1 MHKPIL
7 NQTPRTPLQ
16 VLRDVTFG
24 LLIRELKT
32 RFGSYRL
39 GYAWALIDPLLMISA
54 FSLIFGLRNH
64 SGFGGVPAPLFITAG
79 YLPFLFFKNVVSKL
93 QSAVGANMGLFCYR
107 QVTPFA
113 TFVARFMLEV
123 MVGMMVGI
131 ILVLGLLWFGFDA
144 IPADPLQVIL
154 GYLLLHLKNIGETLQ
169 KLCKYYPLIGA
180 TLKPVLAETK
190 NRYKLSFYIK
200 DGSEWLHLGKYQS
213 EIHLSSALSL
223 LNKVASTKI
232 TPEYATFRHPQP
244 VDISEYK
251 RIFGEKLYFEEDENA
266 LIFSKEALE
275 VETIHQNP
283 SLLKIFETEAE
294 KSLGL
299 YFHGSVKDEVAGII
313 LASMD
318 GFEFSLQDVAAK
330 MGLHPRSLQKR
341 LQEDN
346 TSFAAVLSEVR
357 QKLALHYLS
366 KGADAT
372 TIAVCLGYS
381 ELSAFLRA
389 FKKWYGVS
397 PKEYA
402 KNTSN

>member
-113 TFVARFMLEV
+113 TFVARFILEV

-144 IPADPLQVIL
+144 IPADPLKVIL
-154 GYLLLHLKNIGETLQ
+154 IYLLLMVFSFSLGIVFCVICTLFQ
-169 KLCKYYPLIGA
+169 EADKFLGLLMMPLMFISCVMFPLISI
-180 TLKPVLAETK
+180 PPQ
-190 NRYKLSFYIK
+190 
-200 DGSEWLHLGKYQS
+200 YQHWFLWNPLVHALELIRNGWIAGYNS
-213 EIHLSSALSL
+213 PNVSAAYLSSVTLLLLTFAMSCYRLSHRRL
-223 LNKVASTKI
+223 IAS
-232 TPEYATFRHPQP
+232 
-244 VDISEYK
+244 
-251 RIFGEKLYFEEDENA
+251 
-266 LIFSKEALE
+266 
-275 VETIHQNP
+275 
-283 SLLKIFETEAE
+283 
-294 KSLGL
+294 
-299 YFHGSVKDEVAGII
+299 
-313 LASMD
+313 
-318 GFEFSLQDVAAK
+318 
-330 MGLHPRSLQKR
+330 
-341 LQEDN
+341 
-346 TSFAAVLSEVR
+346 
-357 QKLALHYLS
+357 
-366 KGADAT
+366 
-372 TIAVCLGYS
+372 
-381 ELSAFLRA
+381 
-389 FKKWYGVS
+389 
-397 PKEYA
+397 
-402 KNTSN
+402 